1 MKNKVVEEFECI
13 NIQSS
18 GEYETRRIE
27 SLLYLD
33 SVVSSEDWKPSKD
46 GKPSKDSLSSS
57 EANEIINEAWN
68 KQIID

>member
-18 GEYETRRIE
+18 GEYETSRIE

-46 GKPSKDSLSSS
+46 SLSSS
-57 EANEIINEAWN
+57 EANEIINESWN